1 MASWNVVVDGRNY
14 DIKQKSNSLVIN
26 GNKTKLK
33 DLMSKKDGIY
43 RVYQVPIGSKTAQ
56 FYVNSWVGGTKLA
69 MDGVDCAT
77 GESFTPP
84 KLPIWAYLFMGIH
97 CLNFV
102 NGALG
107 ALLAIVGIMATISI
121 SCNTKMSVVVRI
133 LLDVA
138 MVAVCAI
145 VIIGVTIALAQALY

>member
-1 MASWNVVVDGRNY
+1 MQQENP
-14 DIKQKSNSLVIN
+14 L
-26 GNKTKLK
+26 
-33 DLMSKKDGIY
+33 
-43 RVYQVPIGSKTAQ
+43 
-56 FYVNSWVGGTKLA
+56 
-69 MDGVDCAT
+69 
-77 GESFTPP
+77 
-84 KLPIWAYLFMGIH
+84 WAYLFMGIH

>member
-1 MASWNVVVDGRNY
+1 
-14 DIKQKSNSLVIN
+14 
-26 GNKTKLK
+26 
-33 DLMSKKDGIY
+33 
-43 RVYQVPIGSKTAQ
+43 
-56 FYVNSWVGGTKLA
+56 
-69 MDGVDCAT
+69 
-77 GESFTPP
+77 
-84 KLPIWAYLFMGIH
+84 MGIH

-145 VIIGVTIALAQALY
+145 VIIGVTIALFMSIAGLVVQSLPWME

>member
-1 MASWNVVVDGRNY
+1 
-14 DIKQKSNSLVIN
+14 
-26 GNKTKLK
+26 
-33 DLMSKKDGIY
+33 
-43 RVYQVPIGSKTAQ
+43 
-56 FYVNSWVGGTKLA
+56 
-69 MDGVDCAT
+69 
-77 GESFTPP
+77 
-84 KLPIWAYLFMGIH
+84 MGIH

-145 VIIGVTIALAQALY
+145 VIIGVMIALAQALY

>member
-1 MASWNVVVDGRNY
+1 MASWNVVDGRNY

-77 GESFTPP
+77 GESF
-84 KLPIWAYLFMGIH
+84 MGISIYGNSLFKF
-97 CLNFV
+97 CKWSFRSFV
-102 NGALG
+102 SYSRDYGYHFDFL
-107 ALLAIVGIMATISI
+107 
-121 SCNTKMSVVVRI
+121 
-133 LLDVA
+133 
-138 MVAVCAI
+138 
-145 VIIGVTIALAQALY
+145 

>member
-1 MASWNVVVDGRNY
+1 MGISIYG
-14 DIKQKSNSLVIN
+14 NSLF
-26 GNKTKLK
+26 KFCKW
-33 DLMSKKDGIY
+33 S
-43 RVYQVPIGSKTAQ
+43 
-56 FYVNSWVGGTKLA
+56 
-69 MDGVDCAT
+69 
-77 GESFTPP
+77 
-84 KLPIWAYLFMGIH
+84 
-97 CLNFV
+97 
-102 NGALG
+102 LG